1 MAIITV
7 NGEIDPENLGITLPH
22 EHLFLDLRWAC
33 KRPIDPVEN
42 ALFDSKVS
50 MRNVGRLRRNPYVVS
65 DNSLLD
71 DLEL

>member
-7 NGEIDPENLGITLPH
+7 DGESDPENVGITLPH
-22 EHLFLDLRWAC
+22 EHPFLDLRWPC

-42 ALFDSKVS
+42 ALFDSRVS
-50 MRNVGRLRRNPYVVS
+50 MRNVGHLRRNPYVIC